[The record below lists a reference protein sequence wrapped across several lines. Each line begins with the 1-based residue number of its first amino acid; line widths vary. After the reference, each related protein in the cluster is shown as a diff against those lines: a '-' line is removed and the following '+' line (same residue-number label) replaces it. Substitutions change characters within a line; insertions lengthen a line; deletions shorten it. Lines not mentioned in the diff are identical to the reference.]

1 MPSNHLI
8 LFRLLLLQHSIFSN
22 IRSFLVSQLFTS
34 GGQSIG
40 VSASASLCP
49 MNIQDWFPLEWAGW
63 LFLQPKVL
71 SGVFINTTIKSINI
85 WCSVFFTVQLSHP
98 YMTTGKNIAL
108 TRWTF
113 VGKVMS
119 LLFNMLS
126 RLVIAFL
133 PKSKHLSISWLLL
146 FWTLSKQWNQPS
158 NFYNNIFGIMVTL
171 VKDCFSFCEFMLTWF
186 QMNNSKGARTNKASS
201 FSSVSSMWGG
211 SICHVHK

>member
-1 MPSNHLI
+1 MSW
-8 LFRLLLLQHSIFSN
+8 FFA
-22 IRSFLVSQLFTS
+22 S
-34 GGQSIG
+34 GGQSIEAST
-40 VSASASLCP
+40 SAPALQMDIWGWFLLELTGLNSLLCKELP
-49 MNIQDWFPLEWAGW
+49 R
-63 LFLQPKVL
+63 
-71 SGVFINTTIKSINI
+71 VFSSTTIQKHQHSA
-85 WCSVFFTVQLSHP
+85 FYMVQLSHP
-98 YMTTGKNIAL
+98 YMTTGKTIAL
-108 TRWTF
+108 TIWTF
-113 VGKVMS
+113 VGKMMS

-126 RLVIAFL
+126 KFIIAFL
-133 PKSKHLSISWLLL
+133 PRSKHLLISWLLL